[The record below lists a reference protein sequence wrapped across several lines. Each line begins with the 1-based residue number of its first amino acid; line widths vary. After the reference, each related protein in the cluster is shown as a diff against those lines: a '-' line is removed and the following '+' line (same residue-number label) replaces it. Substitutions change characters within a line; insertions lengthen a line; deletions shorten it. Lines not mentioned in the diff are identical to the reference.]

1 MMSTTSRD
9 AETASRPGVVS
20 APRILVPGLLIGI
33 GLGGFVDGILLHQ
46 ILQWH
51 HMLTNTPD
59 DTIGLDRYPATTVD
73 GLEANT
79 LVDGFFH
86 AFTWFAV
93 VVGLVMLWRIVVNGR
108 GPWSRRSLLGAVLAG
123 WGVFN
128 LVEGVVDHHLLQI
141 HHVRMASDV
150 DNVLAWDLGFLA
162 LGAVLLVAGLAL
174 YRRSTAPIPER

>member
-1 MMSTTSRD
+1 MTELAGAHRTDDDR
-9 AETASRPGVVS
+9 ARAARRVLRPG
-20 APRILVPGLLIGI
+20 LVIGI

-59 DTIGLDRYPATTVD
+59 DTIGLDAYPATTVD
-73 GLEANT
+73 GLEVNT

-93 VVGLVMLWRIVVNGR
+93 VIGLVMLWRVVV
-108 GPWSRRSLLGAVLAG
+108 RRPGAFSWPALTGAVLAG

-128 LVEGVVDHHLLQI
+128 LVEGIVDHHILRV
-141 HHVRMASDV
+141 HHVRTDV
-150 DNVLAWDLGFLA
+150 EHVWAWDVGFLA
-162 LGAVLLVAGLAL
+162 LGAVLLAGGLWIH
-174 YRRSTAPIPER
+174 RRAIPAPRDRDVT